1 MLVCKSWNVLLNETQ
16 IDQKL
21 VQYNGFLRV
30 LLLRVHLNLI
40 YLLILNGE
48 KLNDPTV
55 AAMYMVGT
63 MGEFAVSIFLSSMQ
77 KKP

>member
-55 AAMYMVGT
+55 AAMYIRCGHVVRDFESEAKT
-63 MGEFAVSIFLSSMQ
+63 R
-77 KKP
+77 